1 MIDKIKYDLTKL
13 APSSIYRQLP
23 LGRTHAD
30 IVASKLSAGK
40 GGVVPERVAGEDAAA
55 APDINVAHCHG
66 DPERPAAEFSPG
78 KDPALDLRD
87 GLVSP
92 VAYYIRDI
100 NGNWQRGVEA
110 FMQIGRLCAEAN
122 THLTTAQ
129 KRQLIEA
136 LPFGDTAFSKFVRIG
151 TDTRLQTPHIQRLLP
166 VHYTTTYAV
175 TLLTDEELKQAIA
188 DNVLH
193 PDMTRAQLQRWRNSH
208 RENPEVAPSHK
219 DAVGDPAVVGLPIG
233 STRDVDSGALPCM
246 TDDSQENKEELA
258 SAPDNAPAREPVAPV
273 AGPLAPSDDIPPF
286 LDRRP
291 LSPEDQRAYDA
302 IKATLNSHVL
312 PSWNRAS
319 AVVRERIIAEVLRAN
334 PS

>member
-1 MIDKIKYDLTKL
+1 MIDRIKYDLTKS
-13 APSSIYRQLP
+13 APSSIYKHPP

-30 IVASKLSAGK
+30 IVASKLSAGE
-40 GGVVPERVAGEDAAA
+40 GGVVPERVAGEDAVAS
-55 APDINVAHCHG
+55 PNFDVAHCHG
-66 DPERPAAEFSPG
+66 DPGPAVEFSPG
-78 KDPALDLRD
+78 KDPALDLR
-87 GLVSP
+87 GQEMSP

-100 NGNWQRGVEA
+100 NGNLQRGVEA

-136 LPFGDTAFSKFVRIG
+136 LPFGDTAFSKFAQIG
-151 TDTRLQTPHIQRLLP
+151 ADIRLYAPHIQRLLP

-188 DNVLH
+188 EQVIH
-193 PDMTRAQLQRWRNSH
+193 PDMTRARLQKWRNSH
-208 RENPEVAPSHK
+208 RENPGVAPSHK
-219 DAVGDPAVVGLPIG
+219 DAASDPAVLGLPIG
-233 STRDVDSGALPCM
+233 STRDVNSGALPAM

-319 AVVRERIIAEVLRAN
+319 TVVRERIIAEVLRAN